1 MEKIFLCRTA
11 KSRSP
16 ALLKFMN
23 TLKVAKRVDFVV
35 EPQDGRHAVYA
46 LSSRR
51 NSDLYMLMSAYAKG
65 FNARAGV

>member
-16 ALLKFMN
+16 ALLKFMDS
-23 TLKVAKRVDFVV
+23 LKATRHVDFVV

-46 LSSRR
+46 LSSRT
-51 NSDLYMLMSAYAKG
+51 NADLYMLMSAYAKG
-65 FNARAGV
+65 FNARAGG